1 MKAISI
7 RSALIALR
15 ILIIVLGC
23 VWVMS
28 AINSDDPN
36 GPVESLVSL
45 NLYTGVVCVVAI
57 LGFGLYHFAQ
67 KLMTQPKRAMGALIG
82 FAVFFLA
89 GLIAWVM
96 ADTTV
101 TEAMLMSGSIVTE
114 QDVKIADASI
124 QFIYIL
130 GILAI
135 VSIVVV
141 EGKAILK
148 NRL

>member
-7 RSALIALR
+7 RSALVALR

-101 TEAMLMSGSIVTE
+101 TEAMLMGGSIVTE

>member
-1 MKAISI
+1 MQANVIKTG
-7 RSALIALR
+7 LTALR
-15 ILIIVLGC
+15 ILIIALGC
-23 VWVMS
+23 IWVVS

-45 NLYTGVVCVVAI
+45 NLYTGVVCVLAI
-57 LGFGLYHFAQ
+57 FGFGIYQFAQ
-67 KLMTQPKRAMGALIG
+67 KLMVKDSRAKGALIG
-82 FAVFFLA
+82 FAVFFVA
-89 GLIAWVM
+89 GFIAWSL

-101 TEAMLMSGSIVTE
+101 TSAMLMGGATVTE

-130 GILAI
+130 GLMAI
-135 VSIVVV
+135 VSILLV

-148 NRL
+148 NWL